1 MLTVG
6 GRKVQIVADIT
17 LCKNNGFNIVMIG
30 KFPKCKT
37 SRFRKRVK
45 KNKFL
50 LVSGVFVAIL
60 HIFIVF
66 RTKRQFVLAD

>member
-37 SRFRKRVK
+37 HPDSEKEFK
-45 KNKFL
+45 KTNKQKGNL
-50 LVSGVFVAIL
+50 KTSIITMV
-60 HIFIVF
+60 
-66 RTKRQFVLAD
+66 

>member
-1 MLTVG
+1 MFTVG

-17 LCKNNGFNIVMIG
+17 LCKNNGFNIVMLG

-37 SRFRKRVK
+37 LPDSEKE
-45 KNKFL
+45 NKFL

>member
-37 SRFRKRVK
+37 LPDSEKELKK
-45 KNKFL
+45 KNKQKGNL
-50 LVSGVFVAIL
+50 KTSIITMV
-60 HIFIVF
+60 
-66 RTKRQFVLAD
+66 

>member
-1 MLTVG
+1 MFTVG

-17 LCKNNGFNIVMIG
+17 LCKNNGFNIVMLG

-37 SRFRKRVK
+37 LADSEKE
-45 KNKFL
+45 NKFL